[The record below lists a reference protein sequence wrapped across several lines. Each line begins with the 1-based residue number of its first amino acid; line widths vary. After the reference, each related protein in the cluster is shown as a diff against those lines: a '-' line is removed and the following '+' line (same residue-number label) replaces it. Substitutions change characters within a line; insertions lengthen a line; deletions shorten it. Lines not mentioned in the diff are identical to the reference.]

1 MASIDDEAPR
11 TPEKGEDDEEGE
23 GDDEELNPER
33 EVFIRHPSGVI
44 IYKDEIPDLVEAGH
58 IVFQTTG
65 ASSLLA
71 HLREDDENFFGP
83 GG

>member
-65 ASSLLA
+65 ASSSS
-71 HLREDDENFFGP
+71 
-83 GG
+83 